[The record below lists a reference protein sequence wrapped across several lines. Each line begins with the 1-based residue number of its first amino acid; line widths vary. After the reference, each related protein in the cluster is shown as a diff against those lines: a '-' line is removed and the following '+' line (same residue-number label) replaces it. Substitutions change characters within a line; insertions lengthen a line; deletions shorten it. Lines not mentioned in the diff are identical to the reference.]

1 MEQFWQIFW
10 SVLGTAATVLVTW
23 LTKKLTDWLNEKI
36 TDKKYARYAVDV
48 ANIIMSAVNQ
58 VTQTY
63 VSTLKKEGKFDKEAQ
78 AIALHNCKQIVDS
91 QLTPELR
98 DYIATN
104 FGDVSTYIISQI
116 ESYILRTK

>member
-36 TDKKYARYAVDV
+36 TDKKYARYSVDI
-48 ANIIMSAVNQ
+48 AHIIMSAVNQ
-58 VTQTY
+58 INQTY
-63 VSTLKKEGKFDKEAQ
+63 VSTLKNEGKFDKEAQ
-78 AIALHNCKQIVDS
+78 SVALHNCKQIVES

-98 DYIATN
+98 EYISTN
-104 FGDVSTYIISQI
+104 FGDISTFITSQI
-116 ESYILRTK
+116 ESWILRTK